1 MADWSIMTQGTED
14 IIATI
19 AAEHGLESVDDTKI
33 KTPPRLIIFDNLIEK
48 IKSNYFV
55 CAPGEFPM
63 RSEGDS
69 VVYADDIF
77 NENEEVIGHT
87 VGMGRVLRIADG
99 KVITQFEE
107 IVELSGGIVRG
118 IGTFDRNAVL
128 AGECMRLQVE
138 GLSGEYAGM
147 VGFREWQL
155 VPPLTSDGTIAMRIV
170 LAG

>member
-1 MADWSIMTQGTED
+1 MTQGTEE
-14 IIATI
+14 IVAAI
-19 AAEHGLESVDDTKI
+19 AAEANLESVDNTQI
-33 KTPPRLIIFDNLIEK
+33 KTPPQLIILDNLVER

-55 CAPGEFPM
+55 CPQGEFPM

-69 VVYADDIF
+69 VVYADDIY
-77 NENEEVIGHT
+77 NEKQEIIGHT
-87 VGMGRVLRIADG
+87 VGMGRVLSISDG

-107 IVELSGGIVRG
+107 IVELPGGIVRG

-138 GLSGEYAGM
+138 GLSGEYAGLA
-147 VGFREWQL
+147 GFREWQL
-155 VPPLTSDGTIAMRIV
+155 IPPITSDGAISMRIV